1 MFFQQNN
8 PIFETSKRIEN
19 WNKVSCNLLWLKSK
33 VLVFPRLRVK
43 QNLGT
48 IIFDSLSHNEEH
60 KDTSW
65 FFFLS
70 F

>member
-1 MFFQQNN
+1 
-8 PIFETSKRIEN
+8 
-19 WNKVSCNLLWLKSK
+19 LLH

-60 KDTSW
+60 KDTSLI
-65 FFFLS
+65 FLS
-70 F
+70 FFLRKNKIKTNSSRHNNIIKEE